1 MDENDITFMGRLLT
15 AVLNTMNKGIYLDQL
30 SHWYNTQGEQ
40 TFGLRFINFLHE
52 NLGTQFLQSLD
63 KLIVYKL
70 VSELRQFYRDYS
82 INIGGG
88 SMPQELQQRYRMPE
102 NQNLVNKLKAFDRM
116 INGNYESLSMD
127 ILQNYYALFSQ
138 LVKPKLIQQKK
149 RPLPKTTAR
158 ISKTAVSLINML
170 ITVIKL

>member
-1 MDENDITFMGRLLT
+1 
-15 AVLNTMNKGIYLDQL
+15 MNKGIYLDQL

-63 KLIVYKL
+63 KLIIYKL
-70 VSELRQFYRDYS
+70 VSELRAFYRDYS

-88 SMPQELQQRYRMPE
+88 SMPQELQQRYRTPE

-138 LVKPKLIQQKK
+138 LVKPKLIQTF
-149 RPLPKTTAR
+149 LPR
-158 ISKTAVSLINML
+158 IQTIGKLQLLRKL
-170 ITVIKL
+170 ITKQIHYASKVESS